1 MSKGLDVKKI
11 KTIVTGIV
19 VFAVIILVTVIVY
32 RNALNKPHRDL
43 AKRIAE
49 LSPRGGRLPETIDGL
64 RQAIALYEAQI
75 ELNVKEGAQTGT
87 YWKILAVRLADKG
100 MHRDALIALEHAL
113 YYNPSDPTLLFLT
126 GESAA
131 IVAANALQFS
141 VSSNSEREHFY
152 QLAESAYLRA
162 LEQDAAYAK
171 PMLGLGMLYT
181 FDLDRPAEA
190 IPYLERYLNMLSNNV
205 TAMFVVARAYYMIE
219 KYDEALALYER
230 ILNRSKDPS
239 VRAQAQNNIEIIR
252 DLIYG

>member
-1 MSKGLDVKKI
+1 MSKGLNLKRIRD
-11 KTIVTGIV
+11 TALGV
-19 VFAVIILVTVIVY
+19 VIFAAMVIVAVLVF
-32 RNALNKPHRDL
+32 RNAMDKPHRDL
-43 AKRIAE
+43 VKRIAE
-49 LSPRGGRLPETIDGL
+49 LSPRGGGPPETIDGL

-75 ELNVKEGAQTGT
+75 ELNVKEGVQTGT

-141 VSSNSEREHFY
+141 VSSNSEKEHFY
-152 QLAESAYLRA
+152 RLAESAYLRA

-205 TAMFVVARAYYMIE
+205 TAMFVLARAYYMIE
-219 KYDEALALYER
+219 KYDESLALYER